1 MLITIPEKHI
11 IRLKDITH
19 IQNESN
25 FIVIYTT
32 QDKNYTSEEA
42 FNAVEKVLEE
52 KGFIKVNRNTLIN
65 ISYIGNSINLGH
77 KRSLNIFGITYINV
91 SRRRMQ
97 ILKDVYIRGILGK

>member
-1 MLITIPEKHI
+1 MLITIPEKNI

-42 FNAVEKVLEE
+42 FNTVEKVLEE

>member
-42 FNAVEKVLEE
+42 FNTV
-52 KGFIKVNRNTLIN
+52 IN